1 MDILK
6 TERVGH
12 GYHTIEDEALYNRLL
27 KENMHFEVRCQ
38 GRERERELSLATL
51 CLSDR
56 DRAGRQC
63 ESGHMVEVSWDLRQ
77 GSTKAVENS
86 T

>member
-27 KENMHFEVRCQ
+27 KENMHFEVRHQ
-38 GRERERELSLATL
+38 GRESELWLP
-51 CLSDR
+51 
-56 DRAGRQC
+56 RAFQTEAGQA
-63 ESGHMVEVSWDLRQ
+63 G
-77 GSTKAVENS
+77 
-86 T
+86 

>member
-38 GRERERELSLATL
+38 GRERERESCLWLPYAFQTETGQAGSVRVATWWKFH
-51 CLSDR
+51 
-56 DRAGRQC
+56 G
-63 ESGHMVEVSWDLRQ
+63 
-77 GSTKAVENS
+77 T
-86 T
+86 

>member
-27 KENMHFEVRCQ
+27 KENMHFEVRSQ
-38 GRERERELSLATL
+38 GRESETERQRQGEHCLWLPHAFQTGRTGRLS
-51 CLSDR
+51 
-56 DRAGRQC
+56 G
-63 ESGHMVEVSWDLRQ
+63 SGHMVEVSWGLR
-77 GSTKAVENS
+77 
-86 T
+86 